1 FNIQPSNELLKVET
15 LSVDMGFGLSL
26 RKKSSKQQSR
36 SKTDKESSDL
46 PQPNPCSKDSL
57 KLKSKSNVGQASSD
71 SCHKAKHDVKGKV
84 QHLDS
89 AKGSSTQPD
98 ELVKYMSNLPSFLK
112 RSDGGESI
120 QGKALNVGVLD
131 WSHLEK
137 WKNKQTHTKAEAS
150 NFTSSNSSKEISSRA
165 ATTSSSATSGGH
177 NKKLDGRKVSS
188 SSRSKGPYKE
198 GLPRRSKMSSQNV
211 KHYQHS
217 ETETKTLGDEL
228 GMSPS
233 EFGKTQ
239 SDTSLR
245 RVKVNDYDEI
255 TSVVESSASKSRH
268 NVVSLVPNENSS
280 GRDVEEKKRM
290 EGLQQHSLKKKERSL
305 KSSSDKRF
313 PSLESK
319 TKGVSFDSQKKMISS
334 SSEAKKKMDQWQE
347 SDIDAGYEQNHRMPN
362 NIVLLRPP
370 RVLQLK
376 SEDYFQH
383 SQSRTS
389 SEEDFLESSWSSL
402 SYMSI
407 PEEVYT
413 EDVHSKIPH
422 SSVLPSVTELASSET
437 LQHSINTDLD
447 MDRSSVLSKKPAC
460 SNSIS
465 SLQSENTC
473 IEKDVLD
480 IKPKNQCAFSNV
492 LESLDH
498 ETAELTP
505 QNPSSNCRLSLSLS
519 LSRIGRSFSF
529 KEGSISKLSSTYV
542 GAKSGP
548 VTPESYAYLNNH
560 SEDMVKGHNR
570 TMSSPFLR
578 LLDPILKRKASNIQ
592 FSDEQ
597 SVTSKGSMDSI
608 SLRTINLSDEKSKE
622 SPTQALLQLTIRNGV
637 PLFKFVLNSE
647 RKVLAATMKS
657 LALPEKDDVDCYF
670 TFYLVNEIKKKSGK
684 WMNHRSKEKNCGY
697 VYNIVGQM
705 KVSSSKTTE
714 SSNENSKRESVVKEY
729 VLMGVEV
736 DQLDQEPPEFFMSKE
751 LAAVVIEIPCEN
763 VNHEGLSYSHNL
775 LRKRCL
781 KCLADE
787 KCFCSSQE
795 NEIYGNITV
804 ILPGGVHSSPNTGQ
818 PSPLIHRW
826 KLGGTCD
833 CGGWDVGCKLLVLS
847 NQNLSS
853 NIPRSS
859 KSYLERFHLFVQEGA
874 DQNTPLFTLVP
885 LKDGFYSV
893 EFSSEINHLQAFFM
907 SVAVLSS
914 HNLPSSLEINN
925 MQEAINKEFSPKS
938 NNELQGKA
946 PLYYNPI
953 PPYSPADRV

>member
-1 FNIQPSNELLKVET
+1 
-15 LSVDMGFGLSL
+15 MGFGLSL
-26 RKKSSKQQSR
+26 GKKSSKQQSR

-57 KLKSKSNVGQASSD
+57 KLKSKSNVDQANSD
-71 SCHKAKHDVKGKV
+71 PCHKAKHDVKGKA
-84 QHLDS
+84 QLLDS

-98 ELVKYMSNLPSFLK
+98 ELVKYMSNLPGFLK
-112 RSDGGESI
+112 HSDGGASI

-131 WSHLEK
+131 WSQLEK

-150 NFTSSNSSKEISSRA
+150 YFTSFDSSEEISSRA
-165 ATTSSSATSGGH
+165 ATTSSATSGGH
-177 NKKLDGRKVSS
+177 NKKLDGRKGSS
-188 SSRSKGPYKE
+188 SSRSKGSYKE
-198 GLPRRSKMSSQNV
+198 DRPRSSKMSSQNV
-211 KHYQHS
+211 KQYQHS
-217 ETETKTLGDEL
+217 ETEIKTIGDVL

-239 SDTSLR
+239 SDKSLQ

-255 TSVVESSASKSRH
+255 TSVVGSSASKSRH
-268 NVVSLVPNENSS
+268 HMVALVPNENSS
-280 GRDVEEKKRM
+280 GRGVEDKKRM

-305 KSSSDKRF
+305 KSSSDKGF
-313 PSLESK
+313 SSLESK
-319 TKGVSFDSQKKMISS
+319 NKGVSFDPQKKMSS
-334 SSEAKKKMDQWQE
+334 GSSEAKKKMDQWQE
-347 SDIDAGYEQNHRMPN
+347 SDVDAGYKQSHRMPR
-362 NIVLLRPP
+362 NIVLLRP
-370 RVLQLK
+370 RVLQLH
-376 SEDYFQH
+376 SEDYSQH

-389 SEEDFLESSWSSL
+389 SDEDFLESSRSSL
-402 SYMSI
+402 SYMCI

-413 EDVHSKIPH
+413 EDVHSEIPH
-422 SSVLPSVTELASSET
+422 SSVLPSVTELASSSEK
-437 LQHSINTDLD
+437 LQHSINTELD
-447 MDRSSVLSKKPAC
+447 IDRSSVVSEKPAC
-460 SNSIS
+460 SNNIS
-465 SLQSENTC
+465 NLQSEYTC
-473 IEKDVLD
+473 IEKDVLH
-480 IKPKNQCAFSNV
+480 IKLKSQCAFSNV
-492 LESLDH
+492 LESLDR
-498 ETAELTP
+498 ETVELTP
-505 QNPSSNCRLSLSLS
+505 QNPSSNRRLSLS

-529 KEGSISKLSSTYV
+529 KEGSISKLSSSYV
-542 GAKSGP
+542 AAKSGP
-548 VTPESYAYLNNH
+548 VTPESSAYLDSH
-560 SEDMVKGHNR
+560 SKDRVKGHNR

-608 SLRTINLSDEKSKE
+608 SLRSINLPDEKSKE
-622 SPTQALLQLTIRNGV
+622 SSIQALLQLTIRNGV

-670 TFYLVNEIKKKSGK
+670 TFYHVNEIKKKSGK
-684 WMNHRSKEKNCGY
+684 WMSHWSKEKNCGY

-714 SSNENSKRESVVKEY
+714 SSNEETKIESVVKEY

-736 DQLDQEPPEFFMSKE
+736 DQLDQEPTNFFMSKE
-751 LAAVVIEIPCEN
+751 LAAVVFEIPCEN
-763 VNHEGLSYSHNL
+763 INHEGLLCSHNL
-775 LRKRCL
+775 IRKRCL

-795 NEIYGNITV
+795 NEIYGNMTV

-818 PSPLIHRW
+818 PSPLIRRW

-893 EFSSEINHLQAFFM
+893 EFSSEINHLQAFFI

-914 HNLPSSLEINN
+914 QNLPSSLEMNN
-925 MQEAINKEFSPKS
+925 MQEAINKEFNSKN